1 MADAMII
8 LWKKREIWIQAN
20 RWLKETLTGS
30 GSWQPEVDL
39 IEEKV
44 DSAAEG
50 GCENSTE
57 SGRYGNRKLAGIQPE
72 VDKIATGI
80 DW

>member
-1 MADAMII
+1 M
-8 LWKKREIWIQAN
+8 
-20 RWLKETLTGS
+20 
-30 GSWQPEVDL
+30 DL